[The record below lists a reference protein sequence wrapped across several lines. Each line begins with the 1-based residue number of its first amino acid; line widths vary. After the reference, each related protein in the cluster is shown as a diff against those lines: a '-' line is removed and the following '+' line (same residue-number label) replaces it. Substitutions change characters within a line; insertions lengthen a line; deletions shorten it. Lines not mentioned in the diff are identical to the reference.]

1 MKGRWK
7 KFLSYYTNYKVLF
20 FKDMF
25 CAMIS
30 AAITLVYPMLTRYI
44 TGTILNQ
51 PKIDYSKIYLLGLFM
66 LCLIVVEYFCNY
78 FIGYLGHV
86 MGVYMERDL
95 RNELFSHYQKLS
107 FRFYDEQNTG
117 QLMSRL
123 TNDLFSLTEL
133 YHRGPEDIVISIIKF
148 IGAFILL
155 SYINVK
161 LTLILFAILPFMFL
175 FAWYYNKKMKKAFK
189 RNKESIKSRW
199 TFL

>member
-86 MGVYMERDL
+86 MGVYMEKI
-95 RNELFSHYQKLS
+95 YV
-107 FRFYDEQNTG
+107 
-117 QLMSRL
+117 MSYL
-123 TNDLFSLTEL
+123 
-133 YHRGPEDIVISIIKF
+133 VIIKN
-148 IGAFILL
+148 
-155 SYINVK
+155 Y
-161 LTLILFAILPFMFL
+161 LFAFMM
-175 FAWYYNKKMKKAFK
+175 NKTQD
-189 RNKESIKSRW
+189 N
-199 TFL
+199 

>member
-1 MKGRWK
+1 
-7 KFLSYYTNYKVLF
+7 
-20 FKDMF
+20 
-25 CAMIS
+25 
-30 AAITLVYPMLTRYI
+30 
-44 TGTILNQ
+44 
-51 PKIDYSKIYLLGLFM
+51 
-66 LCLIVVEYFCNY
+66 
-78 FIGYLGHV
+78 

-133 YHRGPEDIVISIIKF
+133 YHHGPEDIVISIIKF

-175 FAWYYNKKMKKAFK
+175 FAWYYNKKMKKSLSGKQRTRIAD
-189 RNKESIKSRW
+189 IKHPRLKIVFPVSVW
-199 TFL
+199 

>member
-1 MKGRWK
+1 MCIRD
-7 KFLSYYTNYKVLF
+7 SYKVLF

-86 MGVYMERDL
+86 MGVYMER
-95 RNELFSHYQKLS
+95 LS
-107 FRFYDEQNTG
+107 
-117 QLMSRL
+117 
-123 TNDLFSLTEL
+123 
-133 YHRGPEDIVISIIKF
+133 
-148 IGAFILL
+148 
-155 SYINVK
+155 
-161 LTLILFAILPFMFL
+161 LIHI
-175 FAWYYNKKMKKAFK
+175 
-189 RNKESIKSRW
+189 
-199 TFL
+199 